1 MSALPTRTP
10 EGVQGHVTPPQ
21 PILSRGSTAVSKLQQ
36 SRATVVPY
44 LHYGAQRLGRFGI
57 VGLTLCVFSLIT
69 IASTNIPMRQQL
81 ALQSAELDSAR
92 AEAAEARRPGTIQ
105 SPQQQATS
113 FVSKLPTRN
122 NVPEIM
128 ATIVSVA
135 TASGIKLERGSYE
148 YIATDTDTIAR
159 YEMSLPVTG
168 SYPQVKEFV
177 ENVLATVPSI
187 ALDSMRIERG
197 DIADSVIAADLKF
210 SILLGGAA

>member
-1 MSALPTRTP
+1 
-10 EGVQGHVTPPQ
+10 
-21 PILSRGSTAVSKLQQ
+21 
-36 SRATVVPY
+36 